1 MTRLNI
7 GWEKTLCLLVAY
19 LTLALGLIGA
29 FLPILPTTPFLLI
42 TIWAGSNASSKF
54 KWWLFRHRRFGS
66 GLRDW
71 YRHKAIARPAK
82 LTAVS
87 VICVS
92 WLLVIL
98 RGSPVGVIA
107 FTGLLFIGCIS
118 FLLSRPEPGSR

>member
-1 MTRLNI
+1 MARSLNPLHRI
-7 GWEKTLCLLVAY
+7 NIRAISGDMNS
-19 LTLALGLIGA
+19 LIRMNRNIVIA
-29 FLPILPTTPFLLI
+29 PCDF
-42 TIWAGSNASSKF
+42 SSSSKSY
-54 KWWLFRHRRFGS
+54 L
-66 GLRDW
+66 
-71 YRHKAIARPAK
+71 IVRPAK